1 MLAVLAESALRSF
14 VLGSIVWIGLNLLR
28 VRNPHVHMTSW
39 AMVLIASLSMP
50 LLMHWMTV
58 TITLEPSAVP
68 TLEKLWPSEIPL
80 PEPSMPEPSIQS
92 DLRIPGVAGGG
103 KEEAINWWGLAAA
116 IYSLVSSV
124 LLLRLALGV
133 YLTWRLV
140 RAAKPIREP
149 WAANSNVRVSNVIGG
164 PVTFGST
171 ILLPPQCVEW
181 DLRKRQAVLAH
192 EGAHVGN
199 LDFYLLLL
207 ASLNRAVF
215 WFSPFAWW
223 QLVRLAELAEIISDA
238 RALEVLDDRLSYAEM
253 LLDLMGGVHRMPAG
267 LEMARA
273 CTIRA
278 RIERIL
284 SATIAPAK
292 VGWRKR
298 FGITAAILPAVII
311 SAGTVAYNT
320 RPVST
325 PVIDAAEEATTAIRD
340 PQRVSF
346 YSVDQTSIF
355 AIFWEGDD
363 LFGQLTGQ
371 RKLRLFLDGDGR
383 YTYPAA
389 SGQITISTGAERQP
403 AELKLSLNGR
413 DSRAAR
419 IAEMSR
425 QRIEAG
431 VSLDSYVGRYELTP
445 FRVLAV
451 TSDGGRLYVRE
462 TGQPKFW
469 VTPRG
474 ADAFG
479 KDNDLVIFLRDDQA
493 KVTRV
498 LLQESVSG
506 GRLAPRI
513 DVVKATMIEERFAR
527 RIAEV
532 PDRFRGQTPM
542 PGSKEEV
549 LRAIADI
556 QRGAPNY
563 DRMTAALAA
572 KIRRQASELESVFK
586 ALGAVQSIFFRG
598 VGGGGYD
605 VYGVKFAKGTA
616 EFRVLLEADGNID
629 DILFRADG
637 NERLGEVVACSN
649 EKQLRSQADTAPIHV
664 VFYNVTDTNIQLY
677 RLDSEGKRTIQGV
690 LGENMSSSVL
700 TTVDSPWVV
709 ADASGTCLEIVLPGQ
724 RTRFNTIEEARPDG
738 LSEHAASRRTTPMAG
753 SEEMLRQYIEAL
765 RGGEPNYGR
774 MTSEVAEQTRQQLPF
789 NQAIMSRL
797 GELRALS
804 FRGVTGMGN
813 DIYMAHFANGTAE
826 WRIGL
831 AKDGSIGRIALG
843 PR

>member
-1 MLAVLAESALRSF
+1 MLAILAESALRSF
-14 VLGSIVWIGLNLLR
+14 VLGSVVWIGLYLLR

-58 TITLEPSAVP
+58 TVILEPSAIP
-68 TLEKLWPSEIPL
+68 APEKLWPSEIPL
-80 PEPSMPEPSIQS
+80 PEPLSSSIPS
-92 DLRIPGVAGGG
+92 DLRSRSMAVGG
-103 KEEAINWWGLAAA
+103 KEAAINWWGVVAA
-116 IYSLVSSV
+116 IYLLVSAV

-149 WAANSNVRVSNVIGG
+149 WAANSDVRVSNVIGG

-181 DLRKRQAVLAH
+181 DLRKYQAVLAH
-192 EGAHVGN
+192 EGAHVAN
-199 LDFYLLLL
+199 MDFYILLL

-223 QLVRLAELAEIISDA
+223 QLFRLAELAEIISDA

-253 LLDLMGGVHRMPAG
+253 LLDLTSSVRGTPAG
-267 LEMARA
+267 LEMARSG
-273 CTIRA
+273 TLRS

-284 SATIAPAK
+284 TASKTPTS

-298 FGITAAILPAVII
+298 FCIVAIVLPVVIV

-320 RPVST
+320 RPASA
-325 PVIDAAEEATTAIRD
+325 IDAAEEAATAN
-340 PQRVSF
+340 PVSSHVSF

-355 AIFWEGDD
+355 AIFWQGDN
-363 LFGQLTGQ
+363 LFGQLSGQ
-371 RKLRLFLDGDGR
+371 RKLPLSLDGGGR
-383 YTYPAA
+383 YTYPSAG
-389 SGQITISTGAERQP
+389 GQMAIAIGDERRP
-403 AELKLSLNGR
+403 TELKLSENGH
-413 DSRAAR
+413 DSLAPR
-419 IAEMSR
+419 IAEMSG
-425 QRIEAG
+425 QLSDSN
-431 VSLDSYVGRYELTP
+431 VSPASYVGWYELNP

-451 TSDGGRLYVRE
+451 TSDGDRLYVQE
-462 TGQPKFW
+462 TGQPK
-469 VTPRG
+469 VQVVQRG
-474 ADAFG
+474 TDAFG

-493 KVTRV
+493 RVTRV
-498 LLQESVSG
+498 LLQESMSG
-506 GRLAPRI
+506 ARLASRI
-513 DVVKATMIEERFAR
+513 DVAKATMIGERFAR
-527 RIAEV
+527 RVSEV
-532 PDRFRGQTPM
+532 PDRFRGQTPVS
-542 PGSKEEV
+542 GSKEQV
-549 LRAIADI
+549 LRAIADL
-556 QRGAPNY
+556 QSGAPTFE
-563 DRMTAALAA
+563 RMTAALTAKFRRAA
-572 KIRRQASELESVFK
+572 PELESAFK
-586 ALGAVQSIFFRG
+586 ALGSVKSIFFRG

-616 EFRVLLEADGNID
+616 EFRVLLDVDGKID
-629 DILFRADG
+629 DMLFRAEG
-637 NERLGEVVACSN
+637 NERVGEIVTCAN

-677 RLDSEGKRTIQGV
+677 RLDSEGKRTIRGV
-690 LGENMSSSVL
+690 LGENMSSSLL

-738 LSEHAASRRTTPMAG
+738 LSEHAASRRTAPMDG
-753 SEEMLRQYIEAL
+753 SEETLRQYIEAL
-765 RGGEPNYGR
+765 RRGEPNFDR
-774 MTSEVAEQTRQQLPF
+774 MTSEVAEQTRQQLAF
-789 NQAIMSRL
+789 NQAIVSRL

-804 FRGVTGMGN
+804 FRGVTSMGN

-843 PR
+843 PQ